1 MTNSTINI
9 DIDALTEDFKVH
21 CKVIKLG
28 YEYTSQRSDPAIEF
42 SSGFCDSDFKMK
54 IGGTVYEI
62 STHFDPEG
70 SQCVLQQFRDLILS
84 EDLLENRI
92 IAENAKAR

>member
-1 MTNSTINI
+1 MENTSHKST
-9 DIDALTEDFKVH
+9 
-21 CKVIKLG
+21 
-28 YEYTSQRSDPAIEF
+28 PAIEF

-62 STHFDPEG
+62 STHFDADG
-70 SQCVLQQFRDLILS
+70 SRCVLQQFRDLILS

-92 IAENAKAR
+92 IAESAEAR

>member
-1 MTNSTINI
+1 MEN
-9 DIDALTEDFKVH
+9 
-21 CKVIKLG
+21 
-28 YEYTSQRSDPAIEF
+28 TSQKSSPAIEF

-70 SQCVLQQFRDLILS
+70 SRCVFCLLYTSPSPRDT
-84 EDLLENRI
+84 R
-92 IAENAKAR
+92 

>member
-1 MTNSTINI
+1 MEN
-9 DIDALTEDFKVH
+9 
-21 CKVIKLG
+21 
-28 YEYTSQRSDPAIEF
+28 TSQRSDPAIEF

-62 STHFDPEG
+62 STHFDPKG
-70 SQCVLQQFRDLILS
+70 SRCVLQQFRDLILS

-92 IAENAKAR
+92 IAESAKAR

>member
-1 MTNSTINI
+1 MEN
-9 DIDALTEDFKVH
+9 
-21 CKVIKLG
+21 
-28 YEYTSQRSDPAIEF
+28 TSQKRNPAIEF
-42 SSGFCDSDFKMK
+42 SSDFSDNDFKIK
-54 IGGTVYEI
+54 IGGTVYEV

-70 SQCVLQQFRDLILS
+70 SRCVLQQFRDLILS

>member
-1 MTNSTINI
+1 MEN
-9 DIDALTEDFKVH
+9 
-21 CKVIKLG
+21 
-28 YEYTSQRSDPAIEF
+28 TSEKNDTAIEF

-54 IGGTVYEI
+54 IGGTVYEV
-62 STHFDPEG
+62 STHFNPEG
-70 SQCVLQQFRDLILS
+70 NRCVLQQFRDLILS

>member
-1 MTNSTINI
+1 MEN
-9 DIDALTEDFKVH
+9 
-21 CKVIKLG
+21 
-28 YEYTSQRSDPAIEF
+28 TSQKSSPAIEF

-54 IGGTVYEI
+54 IGGAVYEI

-70 SQCVLQQFRDLILS
+70 SRCVLQQFRDLILS

>member
-1 MTNSTINI
+1 MEN
-9 DIDALTEDFKVH
+9 
-21 CKVIKLG
+21 
-28 YEYTSQRSDPAIEF
+28 TSHKSNPAIEF

-62 STHFDPEG
+62 STQFDTKG
-70 SQCVLQQFRDLILS
+70 SRCVLQKFRDLMLS

-92 IAENAKAR
+92 IAENAKAQ